1 MEPEY
6 IIIYNGNTLRNTT
19 ATKTRE
25 KANPKINTYYKI
37 YEKLYIYIYLLLVR
51 IMEICE
57 KAKYDLIKWTML
69 TKIAFLN
76 D

>member
-1 MEPEY
+1 MKNY
-6 IIIYNGNTLRNTT
+6 I
-19 ATKTRE
+19 
-25 KANPKINTYYKI
+25 
-37 YEKLYIYIYLLLVR
+37 YIYIYLLLVR